1 MRPKPDT
8 PYGMKKLILVLLIL
22 AFAGASLPAW
32 AKSRWYQVEVIVFR
46 QADTEAVG
54 GETWPALKSLPDFR
68 NSVELLIDLPDF
80 SDEPPV
86 KNEVSIPGPI
96 AFESL
101 SMSDLQMTGV
111 YRRLRKLSA
120 YDPVLHVG
128 WRQPGFGSSRARSVY
143 ISDKPA
149 VTTETMMD
157 SNGVT
162 FEAAKVVRRVEG
174 TVRVRTGRL
183 LHVNVDFVNY
193 GEESPLRITEQRR
206 VMLKEL
212 HYFDH
217 PLFGVIVR
225 VVPYRIPAPTDQVE
239 NAAGPDPVED

>member
-1 MRPKPDT
+1 MRPKSDT
-8 PYGMKKLILVLLIL
+8 PYRMKTLTLVLLTL
-22 AFAGASLPAW
+22 AFASASLPAW

-101 SMSDLQMTGV
+101 SLSDLQMTGV
-111 YRRLRKLSA
+111 YRRLAKLSA

-128 WRQPGFGSSRARSVY
+128 WRQPGFRSSRARSVY

-149 VTTETMMD
+149 VTTDTMMD
-157 SNGVT
+157 PNGVT
-162 FEAAKVVRRVEG
+162 FEVAKVVRRVEG

-183 LHVNVDFVNY
+183 LYVNVDFVNY

-206 VMLKEL
+206 VKLKEL

-225 VVPYRIPAPTDQVE
+225 VVPYRIPDPADQASAVV
-239 NAAGPDPVED
+239 DPESIED